1 MPDPTKDLLAQG
13 VRGTVL
19 RPVFAL
25 QRGTTDR
32 AGRFENVAGLRAERD
47 SLAAFLV
54 GQAGLETEN
63 RRLRGLLG
71 LRQRLPY
78 SFVPA
83 EVVRVQGPAYMSAFM
98 LTVGSGDGIRTGNP
112 IVTSSGLVGMV
123 RNVEGRS
130 ALGIDWTHP
139 DFRASAMTAD
149 GSTFGIVERRGGREG
164 EEMLLLT
171 GTAFHVQLD
180 SGTMVLTSGRGGVY
194 PRGIPI
200 GTIAGA
206 ESEEGGWRR
215 SYLVRPMV
223 NPGEMDHV
231 LVLGDPT
238 QAGGDPDLAAA
249 WGIRLNPATDT
260 AQGAPQLPGGAVL
273 APPAAQPSSPSP
285 PRPAPATPAP
295 AAPRP
300 APGTRILGSPV
311 QPANREP
318 AARRR

>member
-1 MPDPTKDLLAQG
+1 MILPDPTRELVAQG
-13 VRGTVL
+13 VRASVL
-19 RPVFAL
+19 RPVLAL
-25 QRGTTDR
+25 QRGSADR
-32 AGRFENVAGLRAERD
+32 AGRYENIAALRAERD

-54 GQAGLETEN
+54 GQAGLATEN
-63 RRLRGLLG
+63 RRLREMLG

-83 EVVRVQGPAYMSAFM
+83 EVVRVQGPAYKSAFL
-98 LTVGSGDGIRTGNP
+98 LTAGTADGVRVGAP
-112 IVTSSGLVGMV
+112 IVTSGGLVGMV

-180 SGTMVLTSGRGGVY
+180 SGTVVLTSGRGGVY

-223 NPGEMDHV
+223 NPGEMAHV
-231 LVLGDPT
+231 LVLGQPRE
-238 QAGGDPDLAAA
+238 AGTDPDLAAA
-249 WGIRLNPATDT
+249 WGIRIDPSADT
-260 AQGAPQLPGGAVL
+260 AAANPQLPGGAVL
-273 APPAAQPSSPSP
+273 ASRGTPRAAA
-285 PRPAPATPAP
+285 PRPAP

-300 APGTRILGSPV
+300 AAPRPPPGTRILGTPV
-311 QPANREP
+311 QPSEGDP
-318 AARRR
+318 GERRR